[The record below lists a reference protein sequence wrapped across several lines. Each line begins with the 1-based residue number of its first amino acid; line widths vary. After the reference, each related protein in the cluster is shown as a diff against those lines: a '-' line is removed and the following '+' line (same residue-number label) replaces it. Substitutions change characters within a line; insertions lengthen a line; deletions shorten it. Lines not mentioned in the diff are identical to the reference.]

1 MNMRSLSLIL
11 GLCVVSALLGGFA
24 AQGALAASKGTT
36 AFTCKETGAGGSFT
50 KAHCKAADAGSGK
63 FSHVAIPQDA
73 TTEVTVSNETTGGES
88 LASQLMLGAGDT
100 VTGVAP
106 EVSGSGWLKNVIDA
120 GTGEHYIHGEFALTF
135 SGVTESNYGCEV
147 FKDNGGEKGEKGVV
161 QTTTLTFTTK
171 GLGDYVRI
179 TPKEGAPFASTF
191 VEKCASFEGT
201 LKWVGSVKCPVDGAT
216 ILCDKDVITAEK
228 TLRLGSL
235 AGPVSGIFGSYTL
248 KGRANSSDTYQ
259 PISPTTVETA

>member
-1 MNMRSLSLIL
+1 MLCTLALSAI
-11 GLCVVSALLGGFA
+11 GAQSATA
-24 AQGALAASKGTT
+24 ATKGTT
-36 AFTCKETGAGGSFT
+36 AFTCKETGAGGGFT

-63 FSHVAIPQDA
+63 FSHVAIPQDT
-73 TTEVTVSNETTGGES
+73 TTEVTISNETTGGES
-88 LASQLMLGAGDT
+88 LASQLMLGSGDT

-106 EVSGSGWLKNVIDA
+106 EVSGSGWLKNVIDP
-120 GTGEHYIHGEFALTF
+120 GTGEHYIHGEFALTY
-135 SGVTESNYGCEV
+135 SGITESLLGCEV
-147 FKDNGGEKGEKGVV
+147 FKDNGGGEKGAKGVV

-179 TPKEGAPFASTF
+179 TPKEGAPFASAI
-191 VEKCASFEGT
+191 VAKCASFEGT

-216 ILCDKDVITAEK
+216 ILCDKEVITAEK
-228 TLRLGSL
+228 TLRVGSL

-259 PISPTTVETA
+259 PISPTTIETT